1 MLREEDKLPFTLHLE
16 ELRSRLIK
24 SAVAVAVGFAACY
37 GFKEQLFEI
46 LTRPLIQVMPDGG
59 RLIFTGLPEAFF
71 TYLKI
76 ALIAGV
82 ILASPVL
89 FYQFW
94 MFVAP
99 GLYKKERR
107 LLGPVI
113 LVTSFFFIGG
123 ALFGYFVVFPFGFK
137 FLLGFGSDFIRTLPS
152 MQEYLNFSAKLLFI
166 FGLLFEMPVV
176 MVFLARLGIIS
187 VVFLQRNR
195 KYAILLAFILAAFLT
210 PDVVSMILM
219 AIPLMVLYEIGII
232 GARWIDRR
240 KKTETADA
248 DGEKAA

>member
-1 MLREEDKLPFTLHLE
+1 MLREEDKLPFTVHLE

-24 SAVAVAVGFAACY
+24 SAAAIGAGFAACY
-37 GFKEQLFEI
+37 GFKEPLFEI

-107 LLGPVI
+107 MLAPVI
-113 LVTSFFFIGG
+113 LITSLFFIGG
-123 ALFGYFVVFPFGFK
+123 ALFGYFVVFPFGFR

-152 MQEYLNFSAKLLFI
+152 MQEYLNFSGKLLFI
-166 FGLLFEMPVV
+166 FGLLFEMPIAI
-176 MVFLARLGIIS
+176 VFLARLGVIS
-187 VVFLQRNR
+187 VGFLQRNR
-195 KYAILLAFILAAFLT
+195 KYAILLSFVLAAFLT

-219 AIPLMVLYEIGII
+219 AIPLMVLYEIGIL
-232 GARWIDRR
+232 GARWLERG
-240 KKTETADA
+240 KKSETP
-248 DGEKAA
+248 GENAA

>member
-1 MLREEDKLPFTLHLE
+1 MLSEEDKLPFTAHLE

-24 SAVAVAVGFAACY
+24 SAAAVGAGFAACY

-46 LTRPLIQVMPDGG
+46 LIRPLVLVMPDGG

-76 ALIAGV
+76 SLIAGV
-82 ILASPVL
+82 ILTSPVL

-99 GLYKKERR
+99 GLYQKERR
-107 LLGPVI
+107 LLAPVV
-113 LVTSFFFIGG
+113 LVTSLFFLGG

-152 MQEYLNFSAKLLFI
+152 MREYLSFSVKLLFL
-166 FGLLFEMPVV
+166 FGLVFELPILL
-176 MVFLARLGIIS
+176 VFLARLGVIS
-187 VVFLQRNR
+187 VGYLQRNR
-195 KYAILLAFILAAFLT
+195 KYAVLLAFVLAAFLT
-210 PDVVSMILM
+210 PDVVSMMLM
-219 AIPLMVLYEIGII
+219 AIPLMVLYEVGIL
-232 GARWIDRR
+232 GARWLERR
-240 KKTETADA
+240 KKDGTA
-248 DGEKAA
+248 GENAG